1 MTRRSRRSKYPSST
15 SPRPMTGSRD
25 LTGSTTVTT
34 GMPLTRRS
42 RSCGGQRPPRLS
54 LSRPG
59 HVLPEEERVVD
70 QSAPATSWWR
80 SRPCRRAGR
89 GARSSGT
96 GHVARRARPHL
107 LFIAWISRTR
117 ARSTLRAVERDG
129 RNLIVRLTCR
139 VFVLGGILGQ
149 ERPLAARLLGHLRLS
164 AALLTP
170 ERALSVASGST
181 PKQRGFAVCR

>member
-1 MTRRSRRSKYPSST
+1 
-15 SPRPMTGSRD
+15 
-25 LTGSTTVTT
+25 
-34 GMPLTRRS
+34 
-42 RSCGGQRPPRLS
+42 
-54 LSRPG
+54 
-59 HVLPEEERVVD
+59 VVEK
-70 QSAPATSWWR
+70 SAVPASG
-80 SRPCRRAGR
+80 P
-89 GARSSGT
+89 RSSILGNRGT
-96 GHVARRARPHL
+96 SLEGLAPTS

-129 RNLIVRLTCR
+129 RNLIVRLTRR